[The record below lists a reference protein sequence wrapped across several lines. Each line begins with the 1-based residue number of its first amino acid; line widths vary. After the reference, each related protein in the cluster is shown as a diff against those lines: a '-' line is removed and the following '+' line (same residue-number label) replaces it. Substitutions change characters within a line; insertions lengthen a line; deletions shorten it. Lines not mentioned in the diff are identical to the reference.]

1 VTLLKRR
8 MLDKGVELGLLQ
20 GWVSVQNGSARELAK
35 VVETVRR
42 VERGTR

>member
-1 VTLLKRR
+1 MIKRR
-8 MLDKGVELGLLQ
+8 MLEKGVELGLLQ

-35 VVETVRR
+35 VGEALRR